1 MATQFKNKVVKDVG
15 ALPIL
20 ALETDASTRSTIVG
34 LNLANLTDFV
44 VYASVLLHD
53 DTSVEGYFMKDVMV
67 PPNSSLHAL
76 AAGEKLILAPSNQL
90 YLLSDQDAALDA
102 VISYV
107 DIV

>member
-1 MATQFKNKVVKDVG
+1 MATQFKNKVVKEVG
-15 ALPIL
+15 TVPIL
-20 ALETDASTRSTIVG
+20 AIETDAATRSTIVG
-34 LNLANLTDFV
+34 LSLANLTESV
-44 VYASVLLHD
+44 VIAIVLVHD

-67 PPNSSLHAL
+67 PPNTSLRAL

-90 YLLSDQDAALDA
+90 YLVSNQSESLDA